1 VRAPAQ
7 AARAYNAASMR
18 GAILFNGN
26 AESEEH
32 LIQAAA
38 PLLLTSRH
46 ADPEVAASRRALLV
60 TAGWAE
66 GEHDEAHVKRAINA
80 IGLSSLHDGGFDR
93 TLVNLSLHAE
103 LTDLLDRAPPLAE
116 AWAELRRAEQTARRF
131 YLEHNAHVLALFRRT
146 LREAKALEPDLTL
159 PRLMT
164 GDGPAAG
171 GRPLV
176 RYALARELAQAFR
189 TLEAND
195 DHLFALLGEIERRAF
210 DSAGVTYDP
219 AWRAARARLESRILS
234 ASSILMFGG
243 RLDLLL
249 DGLRFFR
256 LREPLAE
263 ALRRGAQIVA
273 MSAGAMAL
281 CERIIVYDD
290 FAATLRD
297 FQLYD
302 RGLELV
308 RDIQLFPHCMERIQT
323 DDADNLAYLARRFR
337 HHACVGLN
345 QRSYLLLELSTR
357 RAMSH
362 GAEDGVY
369 VFGPDGNKRCYGAGE
384 AVPFG

>member
-1 VRAPAQ
+1 
-7 AARAYNAASMR
+7 MR

-38 PLLLTSRH
+38 PLLLASRH
-46 ADPEVAASRRALLV
+46 VDPEVAASRRALLV

-66 GEHDEAHVKRAINA
+66 GEHDEGHVKAALNA
-80 IGLSSLHDGGFDR
+80 IGLPSRHEGGFDR
-93 TLVNLSLHAE
+93 ALGNLSLHAE
-103 LTDLLDRAPPLAE
+103 LTELLRGAPPLAD

-146 LREAKALEPDLTL
+146 LREAKTLDPDLTL
-159 PRLMT
+159 PRLIA
-164 GDGPAAG
+164 GDGQGAG
-171 GRPLV
+171 GARPLV
-176 RYALARELAQAFR
+176 RYALARELGQAFR

-210 DSAGVTYDP
+210 DGAGVAYHP
-219 AWRAARARLESRILS
+219 AWRAAHARLEQRILS
-234 ASSILMFGG
+234 ASSILFFGG

-249 DGLRFFR
+249 DGLRFLR

-273 MSAGAMAL
+273 MSAGAMVL

-290 FAATLRD
+290 FAETPRD

-308 RDIQLFPHCMERIQT
+308 RDLQLFPHCMERIQT

-337 HHACVGLN
+337 HHGCVGLN
-345 QRSYLLLELSTR
+345 QRSFLLLELSPR
-357 RAMSH
+357 RATSQ
-362 GAEDGVY
+362 GTDDGVY
-369 VFGPDGNKRCYGAGE
+369 VFGPDGNKRCYRAGE